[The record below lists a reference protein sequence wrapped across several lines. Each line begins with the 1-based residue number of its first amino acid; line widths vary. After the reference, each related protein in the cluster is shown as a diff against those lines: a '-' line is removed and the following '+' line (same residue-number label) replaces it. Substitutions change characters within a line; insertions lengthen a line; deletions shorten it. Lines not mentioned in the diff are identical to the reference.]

1 MIAISGGNGFLG
13 KHCKIFCKMNKLE
26 NVVFIDRKNFKDK
39 QIVKKLNSCK
49 YFIHLAD
56 INRSNKSLTQINF
69 KTLKYY
75 IDNLKN
81 NKNLKKIIY
90 ASSIHR
96 NLDNDY
102 GRSKRKNEKELKL
115 FCKIKKIDHKII
127 IFGNIF
133 GEFCK
138 PNYNSVVA
146 TICND
151 LIKNKKFDLKKNKKL
166 GLVYAQDVVK
176 YIFKSIKTNSKIN
189 NLKYDSI
196 SVLNLY
202 KKLFDF
208 KEYYFNHSI
217 PDFKSKFDLNLF
229 NTLRSYAF
237 PNKIKLNTKNHM
249 DSRGNLWEVIKA
261 KNTAQMFLST
271 TKKSKVRGNHF
282 HTKKIERFI
291 ILQGSAL
298 IKFRYIFEKKIH
310 KILVKAKDK
319 QCVDI
324 PTYCTHNLTNNSN
337 KNLLTLFFSNEIY
350 NPKKPDTYYEKV

>member
-1 MIAISGGNGFLG
+1 MITISGGNGFIG
-13 KHCKIFCKMNKLE
+13 KHCKIFCKIKKLE
-26 NVVFIDRKNFKDK
+26 NVVFIDKKNFKDN
-39 QIVKKLNSCK
+39 QIIKKLNSCE

-56 INRSNKSLTQINF
+56 INRSSKSLTEINF

-75 IDNLKN
+75 IDILKN

-90 ASSIHR
+90 TSSIHR
-96 NLDNDY
+96 NLNNDY

-115 FCKIKKIDHKII
+115 FCKMKKIDLKLII
-127 IFGNIF
+127 LGNIF

-146 TICND
+146 TICNN
-151 LIKNKKFDLKKNKKL
+151 LIKNKKFELKKNKKL
-166 GLVYAQDVVK
+166 RLVYVQDAVE
-176 YIFKSIKTNSKIN
+176 YIFKSIKTNSEIKNI
-189 NLKYDSI
+189 KYSSI
-196 SVLNLY
+196 FLERLY

-208 KEYYFNHSI
+208 KENYFNHSI
-217 PDFKSKFDLNLF
+217 PHFKNEFDINLF

-237 PNKIKLNTKNHM
+237 PTKIKLNTKDHIDN
-249 DSRGNLWEVIKA
+249 RGNLWEVIKA
-261 KNTAQMFLST
+261 KNKAQIFLST
-271 TKKSKVRGNHF
+271 TKKNKVRGNHF

-291 ILQGSAL
+291 VLQGSAL

-324 PTYCTHNLTNNSN
+324 PTYCTHNLTNYSN
-337 KNLLTLFFSNEIY
+337 KNLLTLFFTNEIY
-350 NPKKPDTYYEKV
+350 NPKKSDTYYEKV